1 MNFVKV
7 LSKRAL
13 REFWDEHPDAKA
25 PLLHWYN
32 AAIRAVWLSFSDV
45 RGSFA
50 HADAV
55 GKCVV
60 FNIHGNDYRLI
71 TKINYPWQVVYIRFV
86 LTHSEYDHGRWKN
99 DCGK

>member
-1 MNFVKV
+1 MKV

-13 REFWDEHPDAKA
+13 REFWELHADAQA
-25 PLLHWYN
+25 PLMHWYN
-32 AAIRAVWLSFSDV
+32 TTIAASWRSLADV
-45 RGSFA
+45 RRSFA
-50 HADAV
+50 NADQV

-71 TKINYPWQVVYIRFV
+71 TKIKFERQIVYIRFV
-86 LTHSEYDHGRWKN
+86 LTHSEYDQGRWKN